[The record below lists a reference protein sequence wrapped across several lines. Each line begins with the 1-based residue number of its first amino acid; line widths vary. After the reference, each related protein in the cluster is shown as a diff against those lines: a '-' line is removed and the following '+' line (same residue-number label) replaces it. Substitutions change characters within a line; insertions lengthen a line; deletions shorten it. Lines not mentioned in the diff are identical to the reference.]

1 MEAIHARYPFLAAS
15 RDAAQ
20 NTTVE
25 MTDIVTDQNNPI
37 IRRAVN
43 RIESAIET
51 KTIGTPHRNTR
62 VELLSYPLARVIVS
76 LINEP
81 GLTRR
86 YANAEAHTAHDRFVS
101 DFDQTT
107 QLQSVESTN
116 LTPNDLL
123 KEFELD
129 ASVTATN
136 DHYHIDA
143 TAYLRLASSL
153 TEGTWRL
160 VNRTLT
166 NGQVRISEHELF
178 VILREAVRQRVEG
191 DLPLTVPDQINK
203 ALTPITREIRSL
215 VADIDL
221 PENIGTNNP
230 DFYPPCIKALLAAVD
245 ESTTIP
251 PHSQFTLVTFL
262 ASTGMHSDDIIDR
275 LSDNPTINEAHL
287 SYQLNHLRETQTSQ
301 PETPPPSCES
311 MVAYGDCQNKDSLC
325 ETIAHPLNYYDSR
338 LTNPASAQ
346 ASRPESQ

>member
-1 MEAIHARYPFLAAS
+1 MEAFHARYPFLSAS

-20 NTTVE
+20 NTTVD
-25 MTDIVTDQNNPI
+25 MTDIVTDQDNPI

-43 RIESAIET
+43 RIESAIES

-86 YANAEAHTAHDRFVS
+86 YADAEAHTAHDRFVA
-101 DFDQTT
+101 DFDQST

-116 LTPNDLL
+116 ITPSDLL
-123 KEFELD
+123 TEFDL
-129 ASVTATN
+129 AAAVTPT
-136 DHYHIDA
+136 DGHYHMDA

-153 TEGTWRL
+153 TDDTWRL

-166 NGQVRISEHELF
+166 EGQVRITQHELF
-178 VILREAVRQRVEG
+178 VLLREAVRQRVEA
-191 DLPLTVPDQINK
+191 DLPLNVPDQIAQ
-203 ALTPITREIRSL
+203 ALPSVTQEIRSL

-221 PENIGTNNP
+221 PGTIGTNNP
-230 DFYPPCIKALLAAVD
+230 DLYPPCIKALLTAVD
-245 ESTTIP
+245 ESAPIE

-262 ASTGMHSDDIIDR
+262 ASTGMHSDEIVER
-275 LSDNPTINEAHL
+275 LSHNPSINKAHL
-287 SYQLNHLRETQTSQ
+287 SYQLSHLRETPTSQ

-311 MVAYGDCQNKDSLC
+311 MVAYDNCINKDSLC

-338 LTNPASAQ
+338 LTNPVSTHK
-346 ASRPESQ
+346 SRPESQ